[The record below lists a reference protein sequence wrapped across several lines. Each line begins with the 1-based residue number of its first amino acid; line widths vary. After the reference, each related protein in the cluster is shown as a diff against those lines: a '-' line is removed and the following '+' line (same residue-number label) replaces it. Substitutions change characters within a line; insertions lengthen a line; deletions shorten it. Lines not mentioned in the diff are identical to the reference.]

1 MIMQRFFG
9 RMLVTALALLP
20 LTAAANSSVLVE
32 VGDQTITGDDLDKAV
47 ASSPF
52 ASQFPSMD
60 MKDQAALRGEI
71 LQGLVTSR
79 LLLLEAKR
87 RGLHENEAFK
97 TDVAAYRRGLLY
109 RAYMDQVRAAIE
121 VPEDRLAE
129 MKEKYKGEPEALKAA
144 KSKLVGD
151 RYKTRKL
158 LELQRLKDA
167 YGFKAYDGRIAAGAP
182 GDTVLAE
189 ADGFTIR
196 LSDLQEPDAA
206 FDGKRLENK
215 LYDRAE
221 AMLVALAAEKKG
233 LDVSEQVRQYRNER
247 LPAFL
252 IARMEKEWIPGKE
265 AERSFFEKHPEL
277 GRIPERRHIVQIV
290 VASRDKAESLR
301 QRIVEGE
308 SMYKLAKE
316 HSIDPYG
323 AEHAGD
329 MGWLKAG
336 LGMPKIEKA
345 LEGLEVKT
353 LSPVIETAKGFH
365 LVRVEEK
372 KPPFQKD
379 FEGIRDRVRRAMLD
393 EKLPGFLK
401 RLQDRYTVEWKME
414 MMSRKQEAK
423 QS

>member
-1 MIMQRFFG
+1 MQRFFG
-9 RMLVTALALLP
+9 RMLVAVLALLP
-20 LTAAANSSVLVE
+20 LTAAANSVLVE

-87 RGLHENEAFK
+87 RGLHQDEAFQA
-97 TDVAAYRRGLLY
+97 DVAGYRRGLLY
-109 RAYMDQVRAAIE
+109 RAYMNEVRAAIE

-129 MKEKYKGEPEALKAA
+129 MTERYKGEPEALKAA
-144 KSKLVGD
+144 KSKFIGD

-158 LELQRLKDA
+158 LELQRLKDV
-167 YGFKAYDGRIAAGAP
+167 YGFKAYDDRIAAGAAA
-182 GDTVLAE
+182 DTVLAE
-189 ADGFTIR
+189 AEGFTIR
-196 LSDLQEPDAA
+196 LADLQEPDAA

-221 AMLVALAAEKKG
+221 AMLVALAAEEKG
-233 LDVSEQVRQYRNER
+233 MDVSEQVRKYRSER

-252 IARMEKEWIPGKE
+252 MARLEKEWIPGKE
-265 AERSFFEKHPEL
+265 AERAYFDSHPEL

-301 QRIVEGE
+301 QRITDGE

-336 LGMPKIEKA
+336 LGMPRIEKA
-345 LEGLEVKT
+345 LDKLEVKT
-353 LSPVIETAKGFH
+353 LSRVIETPKGFH
-365 LVRVEEK
+365 LVRIEEK

-393 EKLPGFLK
+393 EKLPGFLQE
-401 RLQDRYTVEWKME
+401 LQDRYTVEWKME
-414 MMSRKQEAK
+414 MMSREQEAK
-423 QS
+423 RS